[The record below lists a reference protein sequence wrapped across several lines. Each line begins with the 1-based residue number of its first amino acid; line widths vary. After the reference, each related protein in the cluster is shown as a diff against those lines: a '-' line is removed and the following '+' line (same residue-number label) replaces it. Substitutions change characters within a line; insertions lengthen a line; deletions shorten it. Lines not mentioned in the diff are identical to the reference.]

1 MNKRELRKET
11 IQSLRDMD
19 DVERAQQEQI
29 LLKKL
34 IDFIIDNEYKSVGII
49 LSMPHEINT
58 YPIIDLLIDKGIE
71 VYGPACDYDEKVMH
85 FYKMASSKDR
95 TTDEKDIPVPKD
107 RTHQSSD
114 MELLVVPGVAF
125 VETGYRVGYGGGYYD
140 KFLSTF
146 KGDTV
151 SIVFDSQLKPNV
163 PVEFHDIPVDVIL
176 SPSKKIHSK
185 ELRMNE

>member
-1 MNKRELRKET
+1 MNKRELRKE
-11 IQSLRDMD
+11 IIESLSNMD
-19 DVERAQQEQI
+19 DVERKQQEKI

-34 IDFIIDNEYKSVGII
+34 IDYIFDNKYQSVGII

-58 YPIIDLLIDKGIE
+58 YPIIDLLIDAGID
-71 VYGPACDYDEKVMH
+71 VYGPACDYDTKEMH

-107 RTHQSSD
+107 RTHQSKD
-114 MELLVVPGVAF
+114 MELLVVPGLAF

-146 KGDTV
+146 NGDTV
-151 SIVFDSQLKPNV
+151 SIVFDSQLKSNIPTE
-163 PVEFHDIPVDVIL
+163 PHDVPVDVIL
-176 SPSKKIHSK
+176 SPSAKIHSK